1 MTSLN
6 QDIKDKLSRLNVFE
20 KIILAN
26 GIVFLLSSITL
37 KLQGSGA
44 NLEWLSLSKSL
55 SDLASRPWTVI
66 TYGFT
71 HYSVVHLFFNMV
83 VLYFFGRSF
92 SNLFKT
98 NISLKVYILGI
109 LSGAFAFVF
118 VYNIYPSGI
127 LETVGPLVGASAGI
141 RAIIIFLCA
150 YLPHKEVRFFT
161 FQFPLKYIGI
171 ALVLFD
177 VPGLF
182 SQNAGGS
189 VAHFGGYILGYFY
202 AKQLQSGTDIGV
214 FMDRIIS
221 YFSGVSMPL
230 KTVHRTKSKSKS
242 TSFAGKKKE
251 DFDRYTHQKQ
261 IDLILDK
268 ISKSGYESLTQAE
281 KDFLFRAGK

>member
-26 GIVFLLSSITL
+26 GIVFLLSSLTL
-37 KLQGSGA
+37 KLQGLGA

-171 ALVLFD
+171 ALVIFD

-202 AKQLQSGTDIGV
+202 AKQFQNGTDIGV

-230 KTVHRTKSKSKS
+230 KTVHRTKSKS

>member
-55 SDLASRPWTVI
+55 SDLASRPWTI
-66 TYGFT
+66 LTYGFT
-71 HYSVVHLFFNMV
+71 HYSLVHLFFNMV

-98 NISLKVYILGI
+98 NVSLKVYILGI

-127 LETVGPLVGASAGI
+127 LETVGPLVGASAGV
-141 RAIIIFLCA
+141 RAVIIFLCA
-150 YLPHKEVRFFT
+150 YLPNKEVRFFT

-171 ALVLFD
+171 AMVLFD
-177 VPGLF
+177 IPGLL
-182 SQNAGGS
+182 SQHSGGS
-189 VAHFGGYILGYFY
+189 VAHFGGYVLGNYY
-202 AKQLQSGTDIGV
+202 ETQIQKGTDIGE
-214 FMDRIIS
+214 FIDRMIA
-221 YFSGVSMPL
+221 YFSRSTAPL
-230 KTVHRTKSKSKS
+230 KTVHKKKKKDSY
-242 TSFAGKKKE
+242 AGKKKE
-251 DFDRYTHQKQ
+251 EFERFTHQKQ

-268 ISKSGYESLTQAE
+268 IGKSGYESLTQAE

>member
-1 MTSLN
+1 M
-6 QDIKDKLSRLNVFE
+6 
-20 KIILAN
+20 
-26 GIVFLLSSITL
+26 
-37 KLQGSGA
+37 
-44 NLEWLSLSKSL
+44 
-55 SDLASRPWTVI
+55 
-66 TYGFT
+66 
-71 HYSVVHLFFNMV
+71 
-83 VLYFFGRSF
+83 
-92 SNLFKT
+92 
-98 NISLKVYILGI
+98 
-109 LSGAFAFVF
+109 
-118 VYNIYPSGI
+118 YNIYPSGI

-171 ALVLFD
+171 ALVIFD

-202 AKQLQSGTDIGV
+202 AKQLQNGTDIGV

-221 YFSGVSMPL
+221 YFSGMSMPL
-230 KTVHRTKSKSKS
+230 KTVHRTKSKSA
-242 TSFAGKKKE
+242 SFAGKKKE